1 MQQKV
6 MKEGSGLN
14 RKKSHIMLDEKVKE
28 MELCVPVKEMMNV
41 EYTVSNAISD
51 VEANMKRYMSLK
63 LSK

>member
-1 MQQKV
+1 

>member
-1 MQQKV
+1 
-6 MKEGSGLN
+6 
-14 RKKSHIMLDEKVKE
+14 MLDEKVKE